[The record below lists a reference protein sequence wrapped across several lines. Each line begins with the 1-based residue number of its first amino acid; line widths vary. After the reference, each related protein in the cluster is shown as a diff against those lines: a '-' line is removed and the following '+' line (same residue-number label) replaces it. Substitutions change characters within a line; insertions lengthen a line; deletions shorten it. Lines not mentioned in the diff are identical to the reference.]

1 MKKVVLE
8 LKEGDF
14 IVHANHGVGKIQG
27 IIRKKLAGEKHVFYK
42 VKTEKLEYWLPM
54 IDSKSKRIRSVS
66 APATFTKALSVIRQ
80 KPVLLSNNF
89 RTRIKYIKDEMAKCS
104 VLANARLIRDMHA
117 RNAEKNLHVN
127 EHRTLEKL
135 KNQFTNEWGIAS
147 GNDRKTAI
155 TNLEKALSISVSKM
169 IAEETD

>member
-14 IVHANHGVGKIQG
+14 IVHATHGVGKIQG
-27 IIRKKLAGEKHVFYK
+27 IDRKKLAGEKHVFYV
-42 VKTEKLEYWLPM
+42 VKTEKLTYWLPM

-135 KNQFTNEWGIAS
+135 KNQFTNEWGIAAGS
-147 GNDRKTAI
+147 DRKTANA
-155 TNLEKALSISVSKM
+155 NLEKALSISVSKM
-169 IAEETD
+169 IAEESD

>member
-54 IDSKSKRIRSVS
+54 IDSKSKRIRNVS

-80 KPVLLSNNF
+80 IPVPLSNNF

>member
-54 IDSKSKRIRSVS
+54 IDSKSKRIRNVS